1 MQTIIWNRI
10 ARGAAAGAILLMI
23 GTNVPGSARA
33 DGSLLLTSPSQPA
46 NVGDAMLAAANYHDS
61 GDYDRDLAAVAKQA
75 GDWVVKRAMEVP
87 RPALVLDIDETA
99 LANWEVI
106 TRDNFGRP
114 IGGACDIAIDGPCG
128 WAAWDQL
135 AKDPAIDPVLEVF
148 RQARTAKVAVFF
160 ITGRPEDQ
168 RQATKQ
174 NLQSAGYA
182 GYEQLYM
189 VRPGAK
195 YASAADFKAPIRAE
209 IEKAGYTIIANIGDQ
224 PSDLFGGHAEK
235 LFLLPNPFYRV
246 R

>member
-1 MQTIIWNRI
+1 
-10 ARGAAAGAILLMI
+10 
-23 GTNVPGSARA
+23 
-33 DGSLLLTSPSQPA
+33 
-46 NVGDAMLAAANYHDS
+46 
-61 GDYDRDLAAVAKQA
+61 
-75 GDWVVKRAMEVP
+75 
-87 RPALVLDIDETA
+87 LVLDIDETA

-168 RQATKQ
+168 RRATEQ

-189 VRPGAK
+189 VQPGAK
-195 YASAADFKAPIRAE
+195 YGSAADFKAPIRAE
-209 IEKAGYTIIANIGDQ
+209 IEKAGYTIIANVGDQ

>member
-1 MQTIIWNRI
+1 MRAIGWNRI
-10 ARGAAAGAILLMI
+10 ARVGAIVLMI
-23 GTNVPGSARA
+23 GTNVPGPARS
-33 DGSLLLTSPSQPA
+33 DSLLLTSPSQPA

-148 RQARTAKVAVFF
+148 RQRERRKSRCSSSPDVQRTSV
-160 ITGRPEDQ
+160 
-168 RQATKQ
+168 RQPNRTCSPPAMPAMSTFTWSSLGP
-174 NLQSAGYA
+174 NT
-182 GYEQLYM
+182 
-189 VRPGAK
+189 
-195 YASAADFKAPIRAE
+195 APPQISRHPSGPKSK
-209 IEKAGYTIIANIGDQ
+209 KAGYTIIANVGDQ